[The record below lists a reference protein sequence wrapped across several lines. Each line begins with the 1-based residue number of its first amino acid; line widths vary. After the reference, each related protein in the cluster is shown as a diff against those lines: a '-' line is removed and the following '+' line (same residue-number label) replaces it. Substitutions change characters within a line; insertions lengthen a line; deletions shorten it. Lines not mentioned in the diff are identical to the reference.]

1 MVECSG
7 LENRRPAR
15 ARGFESHPLRQAIQ
29 DASDQLAGRAKLAP
43 MMLWRSAARVAA
55 LVLVAVLSLAAAGCG
70 AERTGEEVHVAVA
83 ENFVLPF
90 GEIAR
95 EFEAATGHRVV
106 VSAGS
111 TGGLYSQIA
120 AGAPFEV
127 FLAADE
133 KRPRRLTDEG
143 LAVPE
148 SRFTYARGRLAL
160 WSPGREIADGPAL
173 LSGDDFA
180 HLAMANP
187 ATAPYGLA
195 ARQTLETLGVWPAL
209 EGKVAL
215 GADVGQAYQ
224 FVITGNADLGFVAR
238 SQLDKESEGAA
249 WLVPATLH
257 APIEQQAVLLAS
269 AAGDEAAAELL
280 AWLRGPEAR
289 RVLERF
295 GYEVD

>member
-1 MVECSG
+1 M
-7 LENRRPAR
+7 
-15 ARGFESHPLRQAIQ
+15 PL
-29 DASDQLAGRAKLAP
+29 
-43 MMLWRSAARVAA
+43 
-55 LVLVAVLSLAAAGCG
+55 AVVVVLAAAGCG

-90 GEIAR
+90 REIAR
-95 EFEAATGHRVV
+95 EFEAETGHRVV
-106 VSAGS
+106 ATSGS
-111 TGGLYSQIA
+111 TGMLYAQIA

-127 FLAADE
+127 FLAADAE
-133 KRPRRLTDEG
+133 RPRRLVDEG
-143 LAVPE
+143 LAVAG

-173 LSGDDFA
+173 LAGGDFA

-195 ARQTLETLGVWPAL
+195 ARQTLETLGVWPAM
-209 EGKVAL
+209 EAKVAL
-215 GADVGQAYQ
+215 GSDVGQAYQ
-224 FVITGNADLGFVAR
+224 FVITGNADLGFVSR

-249 WLVPATLH
+249 WLVPDTLH
-257 APIEQQAVLLAS
+257 APIEQQAVLLAA
-269 AAGDEAAAELL
+269 AAGDEAATDLL

-295 GYEVD
+295 GYAVE

>member
-1 MVECSG
+1 
-7 LENRRPAR
+7 
-15 ARGFESHPLRQAIQ
+15 
-29 DASDQLAGRAKLAP
+29 
-43 MMLWRSAARVAA
+43 MMLWRPAAQVVAHL
-55 LVLVAVLSLAAAGCG
+55 LVGLLFLAAAGCG
-70 AERTGEEVHVAVA
+70 PGRTGEEVHVAVA
-83 ENFVLPF
+83 ENFALTF
-90 GEIAR
+90 REIAR

-106 VSAGS
+106 VTTGS
-111 TGGLYSQIA
+111 TGGLYAQIA
-120 AGAPFEV
+120 AGAPFEL
-127 FLAADE
+127 FLSADE
-133 KRPRRLTDEG
+133 ERPRRLIEEG

-173 LSGDDFA
+173 LAGGDFA

-209 EGKVAL
+209 ESKVAL

-238 SQLDKESEGAA
+238 SQLDTESEGAA

-257 APIEQQAVLLAS
+257 APIEQQAVLMVP
-269 AAGDEAAAELL
+269 AAGDEAATELL

-295 GYEVD
+295 GYGVD